1 MANPKINIS
10 SLDFDSIK
18 TSLKGY
24 LSTLPQFVGYDF
36 EGAGVNTLLDVLS
49 YNTLYYSFYSNM
61 IANETFLDTAQ
72 LENNIVSLV
81 KPLGYLVTGK
91 SCSKTEIVAKSV
103 ATTNVLLAYTDYFLG
118 SSSSG
123 TTYRFYPIQDQTLTS
138 GTTSSFTL
146 YEANS
151 VVDGLQVTVDI
162 AQQKAFLGNTNIDL
176 NTLTVKVNGV
186 AWNKFNNYQVDQGP
200 DGQIYFLDRTSNG
213 FYIIFGKR
221 TLNDYQTTYGK
232 NIAENDVVT
241 VSYLIPSGTKAN
253 GISSITNNKVT
264 VTSSSVSASGT
275 DAVDLNLIKFFA
287 PKLFAANDRAVTK
300 DDFYGLLFSSNILP
314 ASITQ
319 TTQVNV
325 WGGEEA
331 DPASFG
337 RVFVSY
343 ADPTLT
349 TTTSSV
355 KNSIAFLKSK
365 SVVTV
370 LPEYVQPQ
378 VVTINIGILTTG
390 ANTAQLTGIKSL
402 VESYYNDNYKFNN
415 SVKLIDVKNLIIN
428 NYTTVKGVNITS
440 GGLKVQVIGSGSDR
454 VIYLK
459 NELQTPPT
467 TVGGV
472 VTSDS
477 FTYNS
482 TTIKLADKKI
492 TNTSGSLVA
501 VNTSGVEQTALGIL
515 GSVDY
520 STGAIFI
527 KPNVL
532 STGTTINVTAN
543 LQYPDSVT
551 IKNEFLGI
559 VSATVTGA

>member
-390 ANTAQLTGIKSL
+390 ANTAQLAGIKSL